1 MNKVFSVSQKKNELQ
16 IYRKENSLQ
25 KFSMRMSCKSK
36 IHFIWETLLILQFC
50 FRYDISTNERV
61 QCNKF
66 SKSQE
71 KIKGKRKLSQF
82 LISDFCFASL
92 HQLAAVCSAASS
104 SIAANWLG
112 STTHESGRGKQNAL
126 RRLSVSIPRHT
137 PNPPL
142 SRGLWLIL
150 GQRVSQRHLTERE
163 GQRETE
169 RHKERRHWKKRQLV
183 GL

>member
-1 MNKVFSVSQKKNELQ
+1 MNKLFSVRQIKKISCKYTEKK
-16 IYRKENSLQ
+16 IPYRYFQWECDVNQ
-25 KFSMRMSCKSK
+25 KFTE
-36 IHFIWETLLILQFC
+36 IWETLHSTQTPSSDQGKLQFC
-50 FRYDISTNERV
+50 FRFDISTNERV

-92 HQLAAVCSAASS
+92 RQLAAVCSAASS

-126 RRLSVSIPRHT
+126 RRLSVSIPHT
-137 PNPPL
+137 PPL

-163 GQRETE
+163 RGQRE
-169 RHKERRHWKKRQLV
+169 R
-183 GL
+183 